1 MSATEGQLDT
11 ESSGGRFRTGVYA
24 GSFDPAHNG
33 HIDIARRAARL
44 FDRLIVAVYELPA
57 KNLLFSAAERVE
69 LFRAGLA
76 AAGAHH
82 VVVEGY
88 SGLTVHYARDRA
100 ACIVR
105 GLRAFAD
112 FENEYQ
118 MSTMNRTLEPG
129 VETIFLQT
137 TLEFA
142 HLSSTLVKEVAAG
155 GAALDGL
162 VPPPIADAL
171 RMRLAGRRS

>member
-1 MSATEGQLDT
+1 M
-11 ESSGGRFRTGVYA
+11 RVGVYA

-33 HIDIARRAARL
+33 HIDVACRAARL
-44 FDRLIVAVYELPA
+44 FDRLVVAVYERPT
-57 KNLLFSAAERVE
+57 KNLLFSTSERIE

-76 AAGAHH
+76 AVGAHEI
-82 VVVEGY
+82 VVEGY
-88 SGLTVHYARDRA
+88 AGLTVHYARDRA

-105 GLRAFAD
+105 GLRAFTD

-118 MSTMNRTLEPG
+118 MSTMNRHLEPG
-129 VETIFLQT
+129 VETVFLQT
-137 TLEFA
+137 SLQFA

-162 VPPPIADAL
+162 VPAPIADAL
-171 RMRLAGRRS
+171 RTRLAERRS